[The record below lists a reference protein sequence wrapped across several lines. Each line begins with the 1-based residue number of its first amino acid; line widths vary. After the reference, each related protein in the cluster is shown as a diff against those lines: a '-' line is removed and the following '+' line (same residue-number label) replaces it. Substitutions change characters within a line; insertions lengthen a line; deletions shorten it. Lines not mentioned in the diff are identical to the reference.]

1 MRFTSEGFHF
11 MKCLT
16 VYHADGRWFGS
27 EISWKRSGSGTY
39 RETSPVE
46 IPQTRAEIE
55 KFAAEN
61 QYSIEW
67 RKPLPEESPQPAPG

>member
-1 MRFTSEGFHF
+1 

-16 VYHADGRWFGS
+16 VYNVDGRWFGS

-39 RETSPVE
+39 RETSLIE

-67 RKPLPEESPQPAPG
+67 RKPVPADTPRSAAG